1 MSSNGFV
8 TNNSVV
14 KTTRFTKS
22 EAFRHK
28 KRFKINNLSITT
40 ERVLLTE
47 AVDCDEEFIGETCN
61 LPSGLTVGKDTS
73 LKLHSHSK

>member
-1 MSSNGFV
+1 MLSSSDTINR
-8 TNNSVV
+8 SAC
-14 KTTRFTKS
+14 FTKS
-22 EAFRHK
+22 EALGDKEVLEVIDFGD
-28 KRFKINNLSITT
+28 TT

-61 LPSGLTVGKDTS
+61 LPSGLTVGKDAS